1 MHVLQQLLSTPPRQC
16 CRCSGRRCD
25 RGADEFIALDD
36 LHTLFREHAAGGL
49 DFFTR
54 MGADVRRVDGKALT
68 SELKQRQGCRER
80 GAMCRSLRTQR
91 GHLHGR

>member
-1 MHVLQQLLSTPPRQC
+1 MCFSNSSPLLPVSVADAVEED
-16 CRCSGRRCD
+16 GD